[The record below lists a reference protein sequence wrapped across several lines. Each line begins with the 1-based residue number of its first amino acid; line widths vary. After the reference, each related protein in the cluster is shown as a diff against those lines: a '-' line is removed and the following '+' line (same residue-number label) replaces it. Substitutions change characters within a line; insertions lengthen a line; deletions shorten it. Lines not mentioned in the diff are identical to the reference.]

1 MSRRVIWA
9 AGVRPGGVRPS
20 GVRAGSAAVVVAV
33 GLLLALAC
41 DSAVQG
47 NAAGRPNVV
56 FVVLDTLRA
65 DHLEFYGYRDSTAPF
80 LNRVAE
86 QSAVFTRAFSS
97 SSWTAP
103 STASL
108 FTGLYPTR
116 HGVTMG
122 FKANLHREVERT
134 GETTIQ
140 VGKLPASVTTL
151 PEFMKRLGYRSYGV
165 ATNLNIGSAI
175 GFDRG
180 FDRFVSLSGEPAETV
195 LKTLRSWK
203 SEIEA
208 EPPYFLYLH
217 LNDVHKPYT
226 QRAPWFEESGDSRA
240 DTVSAY
246 DSEIHYVDGVL
257 EKMLEL
263 FDFAPGGDRGGILV
277 IASDHGEE
285 FWDHGGD
292 GHRFSL
298 HYEVNRIALMLSG
311 PGIRPGVRSEN
322 VSGVDVLPTLL
333 DLIGAPPPDLVD
345 GRSLSP
351 LLLSGSGEDALRAEL
366 GSRPLLAHRAHRHSP
381 DKELWAVVVGPW
393 RLIVT
398 PDGSQLYDLRSD
410 IQEIRDLSGIETQQ
424 VAVLQAEL
432 DRFRAATP
440 VERVETK
447 VLLDSEDLRALRAL
461 GYVEDEDDSR

>member
-1 MSRRVIWA
+1 
-9 AGVRPGGVRPS
+9 
-20 GVRAGSAAVVVAV
+20 
-33 GLLLALAC
+33 
-41 DSAVQG
+41 
-47 NAAGRPNVV
+47 
-56 FVVLDTLRA
+56 
-65 DHLEFYGYRDSTAPF
+65 
-80 LNRVAE
+80 
-86 QSAVFTRAFSS
+86 
-97 SSWTAP
+97 
-103 STASL
+103 
-108 FTGLYPTR
+108 
-116 HGVTMG
+116 
-122 FKANLHREVERT
+122 
-134 GETTIQ
+134 
-140 VGKLPASVTTL
+140 
-151 PEFMKRLGYRSYGV
+151 MKRLGYRSYGV

-180 FDRFVSLSGEPAETV
+180 FDRFASLSGEPAETV

-366 GSRPLLAHRAHRHSP
+366 GSRPLLAHRAHRRSP

-410 IQEIRDLSGIETQQ
+410 TQEIRDLSGIEAQQ